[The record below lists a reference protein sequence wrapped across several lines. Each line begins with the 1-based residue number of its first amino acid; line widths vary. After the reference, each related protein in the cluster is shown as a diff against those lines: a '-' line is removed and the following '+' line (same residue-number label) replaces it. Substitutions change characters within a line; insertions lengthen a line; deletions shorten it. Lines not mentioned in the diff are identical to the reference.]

1 MSDDAVSP
9 RGLFWFLTNA
19 MFWANFTN
27 VLLCIAYAWVDYG
40 RGFLQQDI
48 LLLDVLF
55 IIFAFGYVGNGALY
69 ISLHAGE
76 MPWPSGW
83 TMLGEWLSFAGSVS
97 FAVTSIMYLDK
108 SGTYTLHVLIIEALA
123 AIFFAASSVFAA
135 AGWRLEMPLKVAG
148 KKRVKRTVFERI
160 VRHLNDPYMWGY
172 ATNFIPAMVYIASNL
187 TATELYYAR
196 QGSDVQDADVPQF
209 SELLR
214 QLSRVYWYGDLI
226 WLVNSVQWL
235 IIFFSDSS
243 EADVALPDDDGGGG
257 DIKNSHASPLMND
270 LRGSLRD
277 ETSGQS
283 RHVSPHTGG
292 LQIRLLDDDTN
303 GGLIA
308 IPQPIIVHPRL
319 RRRQERRWH
328 IKDTTPYPIFGSC
341 IRSWDSLFGPQ
352 IFHSVTAD
360 SANSAPPPFSSRI
373 DSSPSSS
380 PSSSFHTRAT
390 SQYDSVPTENNT
402 NVNGGGGGT
411 VVGRVS
417 SGRVLRLAVSMA
429 AVSTSVNGQQREVE
443 MQSMRNARG

>member
-1 MSDDAVSP
+1 MSDDVVTS
-9 RGLFWFLTNA
+9 RSLFWFIKDA
-19 MFWANFTN
+19 AFWANFTN
-27 VLLCIAYAWVDYG
+27 VLLSISYACVDYG
-40 RGFLQQDI
+40 RGFLLQDV

-55 IIFAFGYVGNGALY
+55 ILFAFGYVANGALY
-69 ISLHAGE
+69 IALHAGE

-83 TMLGEWLSFAGSVS
+83 TMLGEWLSLAGSIS

-135 AGWRLEMPLKVAG
+135 AGWRLEMPLKAAG
-148 KKRVKRTVFERI
+148 EKRAKRTVFER
-160 VRHLNDPYMWGY
+160 VMRHLNDPYMWGY

-209 SELLR
+209 SGLLR

-235 IIFFSDSS
+235 VLYFIDSS
-243 EADVALPDDDGGGG
+243 DVALHNDGGDGG
-257 DIKNSHASPLMND
+257 SGDMKNNHASPMMND
-270 LRGSLRD
+270 PIGSLRD

-283 RHVSPHTGG
+283 RVSPHRGG
-292 LQIRLLDDDTN
+292 LQIRLLDEDFN

-308 IPQPIIVHPRL
+308 IPQPIIVRPRL

-352 IFHSVTAD
+352 IFHQ
-360 SANSAPPPFSSRI
+360 SAATNAAAPPFHSRI
-373 DSSPSSS
+373 DSSPSL
-380 PSSSFHTRAT
+380 HTRDT
-390 SQYDSVPTENNT
+390 TTQYASVPTENNG
-402 NVNGGGGGT
+402 NGGT
-411 VVGRVS
+411 IVGRVS

-429 AVSTSVNGQQREVE
+429 AVTTPVNSQREVE
-443 MQSMRNARG
+443 MHSMTRSGHE